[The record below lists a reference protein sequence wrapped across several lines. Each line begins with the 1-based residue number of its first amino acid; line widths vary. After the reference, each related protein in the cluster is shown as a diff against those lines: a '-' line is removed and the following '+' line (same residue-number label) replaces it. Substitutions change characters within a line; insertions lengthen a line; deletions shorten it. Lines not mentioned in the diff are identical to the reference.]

1 MIAVIDYGAGNLFSL
16 QNACFHIGMDIKIT
30 RSQDDLVAAN
40 GIIIPGVG
48 AFPDAM
54 ARLTQTGLIP
64 ELKRQAAAGKPM
76 LGICLGMQI
85 LFEKGLEFEET
96 EGLGLIP
103 GYVDRLNS
111 GGLKLPHIGWN
122 NLEIKD
128 GSGLLAGVPDGGYVY
143 FVHSFAAVCD
153 SRYVSA
159 YATYGS
165 AFPAAVKNKNVM
177 GAQFHPEKSSTHGLN
192 MLKNFKG
199 LVYR

>member
-16 QNACFHIGMDIKIT
+16 QNACEHIEMEIKVT

-85 LFEKGLEFEET
+85 LFE
-96 EGLGLIP
+96 
-103 GYVDRLNS
+103 
-111 GGLKLPHIGWN
+111 
-122 NLEIKD
+122 
-128 GSGLLAGVPDGGYVY
+128 
-143 FVHSFAAVCD
+143 
-153 SRYVSA
+153 
-159 YATYGS
+159 
-165 AFPAAVKNKNVM
+165 
-177 GAQFHPEKSSTHGLN
+177 
-192 MLKNFKG
+192 
-199 LVYR
+199 